1 MTRQVDKF
9 HKVPSLDKEIQ
20 SIISH
25 RERANQSFT
34 DIRFLD
40 SLYNPRESTINAYTY
55 EQYFINSE
63 SSFYMKMYV

>member
-9 HKVPSLDKEIQ
+9 HKVPSLDKV
-20 SIISH
+20 ISH